1 MKLISSIITSFFL
14 VLFSLTHASACEN
27 ITVQNAWIREAPPT
41 INVMAGY
48 LDIENSSDKELILLA
63 AESDEYERIEFHQSQ
78 IENGVARMQKQDEI
92 IIAPNSTFS
101 FTPGGFHLMMFNPS
115 SPMRE
120 GKVTSIKLIFKGGDK
135 AGDKGDKTHTFEAM
149 VKRSDSTESHEH
161 HH

>member
-1 MKLISSIITSFFL
+1 MHMKSGNITITSFFL
-14 VLFSLTHASACEN
+14 VLFSISHASAVEN

-41 INVMAGY
+41 IKVMAGY
-48 LDIENSSDKELILLA
+48 LDIENSSDKDLILLA

-78 IENGVARMQKQDEI
+78 IENGVAKMHQQDEI
-92 IIAPNSTFS
+92 IIARNSTFS

-120 GKVTSIKLIFKGGDK
+120 GKPTSIKLIFKNG
-135 AGDKGDKTHTFEAM
+135 KTHTFDTI

>member
-1 MKLISSIITSFFL
+1 MQMKSGNLIITSFFL
-14 VLFSLTHASACEN
+14 VLFSLNHASACEN

-41 INVMAGY
+41 IKIMAGY

-78 IENGVARMQKQDEI
+78 IENGVARMRQQDEI
-92 IIAPNSTFS
+92 IIAQNSTFS

-120 GKVTSIKLIFKGGDK
+120 GKLTSIKLIFKGGDK
-135 AGDKGDKTHTFEAM
+135 GNKTHTFDAM
-149 VKRSDSTESHEH
+149 VKRSDATESHEH

>member
-1 MKLISSIITSFFL
+1 MHMKSGNFIITSFFL
-14 VLFSLTHASACEN
+14 VLFSLTQAYASEY

-41 INVMAGY
+41 IKVMAGY
-48 LDIENSSDKELILLA
+48 LDIENSSDEALILLA
-63 AESDEYERIEFHQSQ
+63 AESDEYERIEFHQNQ
-78 IENGVARMQKQDEI
+78 IENGIAKMRQQGEI

-115 SPMRE
+115 SPIRE
-120 GKVTSIKLIFKGGDK
+120 GTLISIKLIFKG
-135 AGDKGDKTHTFEAM
+135 DKTHTYEAM